1 MKIFAIFA
9 FWVLLVILTTYGFG
23 TSFHFITP
31 LLNFISSLSLPWRI
45 VIGLTFALL
54 FALGIVIYGIS
65 VLSKAA
71 VNKTGSFFSEVWEK

>member
-1 MKIFAIFA
+1 
-9 FWVLLVILTTYGFG
+9 
-23 TSFHFITP
+23 
-31 LLNFISSLSLPWRI
+31 LPWRI